1 LHFGH
6 NFLSF
11 CSLAELVKRKP
22 VKLIGKHFPEV
33 EIELRRKIMVVSQA
47 PASKWRVTVPQ
58 SLNQKRQ
65 IRPSMHDLWGLLCVD
80 QIINAASIYFDRIYS
95 HTLLSSMNQAGILR
109 KLQLGW

>member
-33 EIELRRKIMVVSQA
+33 EIELRRKVTEGRISVFKQVAERPDDGSRGCSSHGEQHKTAAVAERRLKHEPDEISGVA
-47 PASKWRVTVPQ
+47 PRRKA
-58 SLNQKRQ
+58 N
-65 IRPSMHDLWGLLCVD
+65 G
-80 QIINAASIYFDRIYS
+80 RIS
-95 HTLLSSMNQAGILR
+95 VG
-109 KLQLGW
+109 

>member
-47 PASKWRVTVPQ
+47 PASKWHVTVPQ
-58 SLNQKRQ
+58 SLHPNQNKSHQR
-65 IRPSMHDLWGLLCVD
+65 HDS
-80 QIINAASIYFDRIYS
+80 QE
-95 HTLLSSMNQAGILR
+95 QANYNH
-109 KLQLGW
+109 